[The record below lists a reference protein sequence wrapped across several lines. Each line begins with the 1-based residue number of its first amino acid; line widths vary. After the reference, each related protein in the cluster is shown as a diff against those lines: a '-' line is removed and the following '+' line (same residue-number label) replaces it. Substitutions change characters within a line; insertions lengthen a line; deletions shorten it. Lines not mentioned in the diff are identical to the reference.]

1 MGIKTKPG
9 DVCNVATFNPFAENA
24 TEQEWEVMEGTDC
37 TLENMAQAD
46 TSDVDVL
53 KQAVSKG
60 QLKDKGVGCF
70 VIKNGRTTFKQGTR
84 AEVLEKQKKSS
95 GATMYVLADESAAA
109 AERKLRCVEGEGL
122 PLMRDPYQF
131 GNLFL
136 QLEIEFPTEL
146 SEEAQATLKTVLPAG
161 EHTSTADETAEDV
174 DTHEI
179 SLVDPVASYKD
190 GTFSAK
196 DANDSDDDEGG
207 GGGQRV

>member
-1 MGIKTKPG
+1 MG
-9 DVCNVATFNPFAENA
+9 
-24 TEQEWEVMEGTDC
+24 
-37 TLENMAQAD
+37 
-46 TSDVDVL
+46 
-53 KQAVSKG
+53 
-60 QLKDKGVGCF
+60 GCF

-146 SEEAQATLKTVLPAG
+146 SQEAVTTLQGVLEPPLNSSSADEEA
-161 EHTSTADETAEDV
+161 EEV
-174 DTHEI
+174 DTK
-179 SLVDPVASYKD
+179 LVLVFLVCAVSDRTNCSDARTSALFP
-190 GTFSAK
+190 TF
-196 DANDSDDDEGG
+196 
-207 GGGQRV
+207 R